1 MTHDELKERLKGLHL
16 TRSDLS
22 DPYLLELLDR
32 LDEPKNKL
40 LDGVAKLVDGGAS
53 LKDALDT
60 LDSRG
65 AELNAAVGQIGLP
78 PELAA
83 SLAAYA
89 GGVSAGAEGAGTL
102 LEGLEELRDKSEE
115 MADDLFGYEIPNPVS
130 FLKAENNPRIAA
142 SADDVHI
149 NQIGGLIAGIIALML
164 FSYVISVFIVGN
176 VDRDSEVIGTLYS
189 VGLSRGELLSHYLVL
204 PVVIAALGG
213 ICGTILGFSPLGVG
227 YQMVDTASYFSY
239 PDPDPYYP
247 LYLLVYGLIV
257 PPLIAAVVNLLVIR
271 GRLSRPPLAL
281 LRREQGALRG
291 GQMSLQRL
299 GFINLFRIRQILRE
313 RRASMVVAGGMF
325 ITLLLLILG
334 LNCYSF
340 IATMQRENAEDLR
353 FEYMLGLKFPPEDIP
368 EGTSAA
374 YLKTLSREI
383 YGYDLEIN
391 LLGLSAGNPY
401 FPFTPVEG
409 TERLTISSSMANK
422 YGLKAGD
429 EVILTDAVENR
440 RYAFM
445 DIDSLRDLFDIQED
459 AYNLIF
465 AAQMPDIEPGRI
477 HSITTRADI
486 LKYADIY
493 MKLLSPM
500 IIMFVLV
507 STAVLV
513 IVLYL
518 MMKMMI
524 DRASFGISLMKIFG
538 FDDREVRGLYL
549 DGNLI
554 TVAVSAVVGV
564 PLAKLV
570 MDAIYPALIS
580 NVALG
585 PEMAMPAWIYAA
597 IFGLIFLSYF
607 VISALLNRKL
617 KRVAFAEVLKR
628 RD

>member
-1 MTHDELKERLKGLHL
+1 
-16 TRSDLS
+16 
-22 DPYLLELLDR
+22 
-32 LDEPKNKL
+32 
-40 LDGVAKLVDGGAS
+40 
-53 LKDALDT
+53 
-60 LDSRG
+60 
-65 AELNAAVGQIGLP
+65 
-78 PELAA
+78 
-83 SLAAYA
+83 
-89 GGVSAGAEGAGTL
+89 
-102 LEGLEELRDKSEE
+102 
-115 MADDLFGYEIPNPVS
+115 
-130 FLKAENNPRIAA
+130 
-142 SADDVHI
+142 
-149 NQIGGLIAGIIALML
+149 
-164 FSYVISVFIVGN
+164 
-176 VDRDSEVIGTLYS
+176 
-189 VGLSRGELLSHYLVL
+189 
-204 PVVIAALGG
+204 
-213 ICGTILGFSPLGVG
+213 
-227 YQMVDTASYFSY
+227 
-239 PDPDPYYP
+239 
-247 LYLLVYGLIV
+247 
-257 PPLIAAVVNLLVIR
+257 
-271 GRLSRPPLAL
+271 
-281 LRREQGALRG
+281 
-291 GQMSLQRL
+291 MSLQRL

-353 FEYMLGLKFPPEDIP
+353 FEYMLGLKYPPENVP

-401 FPFTPVEG
+401 FPFTPAKG

-422 YGLKAGD
+422 YALKAGD

-440 RYAFM
+440 RYAFTVDRIVPYSVGLYAFM
-445 DIDSLRDLFDIQED
+445 DIDSLRELFDIQED

-617 KRVAFAEVLKR
+617 KKVAFAEVLNR